1 LDPSKAIIKMTVQSK
16 PTITLHNK
24 HYTIPTRPT
33 VVVCIDGFDPEY
45 LASGLDK
52 GILPTLARWVAKGFH
67 VTAKSAMP
75 SVTNTNNVSIVT
87 GMPPSVH
94 GISGNYYLDKAT
106 GEERMV
112 LDDSMMRGSTILER
126 MRSAG
131 VRVAAVTAKDKL
143 RRIVNHGLK
152 PESGA
157 ICFSAQNANGCT
169 LAEHGIADVEEWL
182 GRPAPEQYSAD
193 LSLFVLDAGVKL
205 LAEKQADL
213 FYLTLS
219 DYVQHK
225 HAPGSPEA
233 DEFMQAIDTRLG
245 QLEDLGAKVA
255 VTGDHGMSAKAKTD
269 GKPSVLFLGDF
280 LNESWP
286 DADGRVICP
295 IADPFVKHH
304 GALGGFVRVHIMNS
318 AFEGVNDM
326 IEACRRLPEV
336 KIACSGREAASRYE
350 MPEDREGDFI
360 AIAKENTVIGSTKE
374 KHDLSQLGDIKLR
387 SHGGLSE
394 QDIPLIMSEAPAD
407 GLVDGGKAWRNFD
420 IFDLVL
426 NK

>member
-1 LDPSKAIIKMTVQSK
+1 MDHQSK
-16 PTITLHNK
+16 TTITLHGK
-24 HYTIPTRPT
+24 SYTIPTHPT

-45 LASGLDK
+45 LVSGLGKD
-52 GILPTLARWVAKGFH
+52 ILPTLARWVDRGFH
-67 VTAKSAMP
+67 ATAKSAMP

-106 GEERMV
+106 AEERMV
-112 LDDSMMRGSTILER
+112 LDDSTMRGSTILER
-126 MRSAG
+126 MGNAG

-143 RRIVNHGLK
+143 RRIINHGLK
-152 PESGA
+152 PENGA
-157 ICFSAQNANGCT
+157 ICFSAQNANECS

-205 LAEKQADL
+205 LAENRADL

-225 HAPGSPEA
+225 HAPGSPKA

-245 QLEDLGAKVA
+245 QLEQLGARVA
-255 VTGDHGMSAKAKTD
+255 VTGDHGMSAKAKTS
-269 GKPSVLFLGDF
+269 GEPSVLFLGDF
-280 LNESWP
+280 LDERWP
-286 DADGRVICP
+286 DADVRVICP

-304 GALGGFVRVHIMNS
+304 GALGGFVRVHVMNE
-318 AFEGVNDM
+318 AFNGVKDM
-326 IEACRRLPEV
+326 IEACSKLPEV
-336 KIACSGREAASRYE
+336 EVACSGKEAASRFE

-360 AIAKENTVIGSTKE
+360 AIAKDNAVIGSTRE

-394 QDIPLIMSEAPAD
+394 QEIPLIMSEAPAD
-407 GLVDGGKAWRNFD
+407 GTIDEGKAWRNFD

>member
-1 LDPSKAIIKMTVQSK
+1 
-16 PTITLHNK
+16 
-24 HYTIPTRPT
+24 
-33 VVVCIDGFDPEY
+33 
-45 LASGLDK
+45 
-52 GILPTLARWVAKGFH
+52 
-67 VTAKSAMP
+67 
-75 SVTNTNNVSIVT
+75 
-87 GMPPSVH
+87 
-94 GISGNYYLDKAT
+94 
-106 GEERMV
+106 MV
-112 LDDSMMRGSTILER
+112 LDDSTMRGSTILER
-126 MRSAG
+126 MGNAG

-143 RRIVNHGLK
+143 RRIINHGLK
-152 PESGA
+152 PENGA
-157 ICFSAQNANGCT
+157 ICFSAQNANECT
-169 LAEHGIADVEEWL
+169 LAEHGIADVEKWL

-205 LAEKQADL
+205 LAEKRADL

-225 HAPGSPEA
+225 HAPGSLEA

-280 LNESWP
+280 LNEKWP
-286 DADGRVICP
+286 DADVRVICP

-304 GALGGFVRVHIMNS
+304 GALGGFVRVHIMNDS
-318 AFEGVNDM
+318 FKGVKDM
-326 IEACRRLPEV
+326 IQACRELPEV
-336 KIACSGREAASRYE
+336 EVCCSGKEAASRYE

-360 AIAKENTVIGSTKE
+360 AIAKDNAVIGSTKE

-394 QDIPLIMSEAPAD
+394 QEIPLIMSEALED
-407 GLVDGGKAWRNFD
+407 GTIDGGKPWRNFD
-420 IFDLVL
+420 IFYLVL

>member
-1 LDPSKAIIKMTVQSK
+1 MSRHIRS
-16 PTITLHNK
+16 TISLHDK
-24 HYTIPTRPT
+24 SYTIPTRPT
-33 VVVCIDGFDPEY
+33 AVVCIDGFDPEY
-45 LASGLDK
+45 LASGLEK
-52 GILPTLARWVAKGFH
+52 GILPTMARWVENGFH

-112 LDDSMMRGSTILER
+112 LDDSTMRGSTILER
-126 MRSAG
+126 MRNAG

-143 RRIVNHGLK
+143 RRIINHGLR
-152 PESGA
+152 PENGS
-157 ICFSAQNANGCT
+157 ICFSAQNANECT
-169 LAEHGIADVEEWL
+169 LAEHGISGVEEWL

-205 LAEKQADL
+205 LAEKRADL

-245 QLEDLGAKVA
+245 QLEKLGAKVA
-255 VTGDHGMSAKAKTD
+255 VTGDHGMSAKAKND
-269 GKPSVLFLGDF
+269 GEPSVLFLGDF
-280 LNESWP
+280 LNKRWP
-286 DADGRVICP
+286 DANVRVICP

-304 GALGGFVRVHIMNS
+304 GALGGFVRVHIMND
-318 AFEGVNDM
+318 AFDGVEDM
-326 IEACRRLPEV
+326 IEACSKLPEV
-336 KIACSGREAASRYE
+336 EVACSGKEAASRFE

-360 AIAKENTVIGSTKE
+360 AIAKYNAVIGSTKE
-374 KHDLSQLGDIKLR
+374 SHDLSQLGDIKLR

-394 QDIPLIMSEAPAD
+394 QEIPLIMSEARAD
-407 GLVDGGKAWRNFD
+407 DTADNGKAWRNFD